1 MATRN
6 ISLIPSH
13 PCVILVHAGVGVMCC
28 YINKCINWN
37 HASVC
42 IGNRIPAI
50 MWTWNNTTI
59 SHNSFELLLHLVP
72 FSSLTCLVM
81 FDMCAELSRLEQRCI
96 GCKEKWQMSARK
108 SLLLADRLFF
118 SPFQHIFRTPLQDYS
133 LLIHLHQR
141 HLPRLEQ
148 GVDVT
153 MATRDSAHKAH
164 IHKMSHTKCSHLPV
178 VDFDPAQQY
187 LRELEVRSH
196 HSPICLLC

>member
-1 MATRN
+1 MNLKQYRN
-6 ISLIPSH
+6 IAQSLWTVPTSGTIFPINM
-13 PCVILVHAGVGVMCC
+13 PCDVWYVQSYLG
-28 YINKCINWN
+28 
-37 HASVC
+37 
-42 IGNRIPAI
+42 
-50 MWTWNNTTI
+50 
-59 SHNSFELLLHLVP
+59 
-72 FSSLTCLVM
+72 
-81 FDMCAELSRLEQRCI
+81 LSRGCI

-108 SLLLADRLFF
+108 SLLLADRSLF

-164 IHKMSHTKCSHLPV
+164 IHKMSHTKCSRLPV

-187 LRELEVRSH
+187 LRELEVRMSLYL
-196 HSPICLLC
+196 PPLLDSFPDHMAWEWD